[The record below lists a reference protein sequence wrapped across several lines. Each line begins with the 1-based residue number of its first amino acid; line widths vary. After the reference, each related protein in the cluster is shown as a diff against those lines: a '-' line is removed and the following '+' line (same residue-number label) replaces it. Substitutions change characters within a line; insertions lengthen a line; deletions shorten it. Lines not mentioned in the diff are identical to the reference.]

1 MRKISGPLTVAWRIL
16 CLLACTSALLPFTAA
31 WFVVGPVGQGAAI
44 ALFVIFMLVIVIADY
59 ASSAESRPSS
69 DGSPEQWGSCDER
82 R

>member
-31 WFVVGPVGQGAAI
+31 WFVVGPVVQGVAVM
-44 ALFVIFMLVIVIADY
+44 LVLIFALVIVIADY
-59 ASSAESRPSS
+59 ASSVDSPPRSAASLEQS
-69 DGSPEQWGSCDER
+69 GSFDER

>member
-31 WFVVGPVGQGAAI
+31 WFVIGPVVQGVAI
-44 ALFVIFMLVIVIADY
+44 LLFVIFMLVIALADY
-59 ASSAESRPSS
+59 ASSA
-69 DGSPEQWGSCDER
+69 DSPPRSAASLEQSGSCNER